1 MTKDRNAFSG
11 ASIVAC
17 ARQAVVGTAGVMSL
31 LLMVNLGQY
40 FGVLNVL
47 VVKSVTAVAT
57 GTVVALFLTLAYRAQ
72 VPAVVRHVLVI
83 SFVLLM
89 ADRLIDVTQEIG
101 LFDSF
106 VLLGR
111 HSVVG
116 AVVQHVASAMCI
128 CAWFVV
134 MYLLLRFVD
143 EAQSKYRKNLDELAL
158 VSRRNTIGELS
169 SGIAHELNQPL
180 TAIANYAHG
189 ASTTLRRDGL
199 KSPEQLSV
207 ALDKIVNQ
215 ACRAGEIVNRL
226 RRSLRSGDPRFE
238 AVDLAAVVDDAVS
251 TCVWRGSQLR
261 QRFEVQCAEQ
271 LPTVRADAVQ
281 IQQVVVNLLINA
293 VEANASC
300 PHSDGCV
307 RVVTAVCDGGW
318 VEVAVTDSGAGLS
331 PDVASR
337 VFEPFFTTKHEG
349 LGIGLAIS
357 RSIAEAHGGRLQ
369 ARNNAGHGA
378 TFALQ
383 LPVRH
388 PAQNGDL
395 APVHHVPVDAVL
407 AQVR

>member
-189 ASTTLRRDGL
+189 ASTTLRAM
-199 KSPEQLSV
+199 V
-207 ALDKIVNQ
+207 
-215 ACRAGEIVNRL
+215 
-226 RRSLRSGDPRFE
+226 
-238 AVDLAAVVDDAVS
+238 
-251 TCVWRGSQLR
+251 
-261 QRFEVQCAEQ
+261 
-271 LPTVRADAVQ
+271 
-281 IQQVVVNLLINA
+281 
-293 VEANASC
+293 
-300 PHSDGCV
+300 
-307 RVVTAVCDGGW
+307 
-318 VEVAVTDSGAGLS
+318 
-331 PDVASR
+331 
-337 VFEPFFTTKHEG
+337 
-349 LGIGLAIS
+349 
-357 RSIAEAHGGRLQ
+357 
-369 ARNNAGHGA
+369 
-378 TFALQ
+378 
-383 LPVRH
+383 
-388 PAQNGDL
+388 
-395 APVHHVPVDAVL
+395 
-407 AQVR
+407 